1 MRCLYREH
9 RYICGQYMEIE
20 HYPVFETR
28 RRGRSPKRKPTTETM
43 KRHNE
48 IVAKRKL
55 IRLAHANF
63 TPDDIRFDLTYNE
76 QHYPESAEEA
86 QKQMQNFL
94 RRLRRYRQ
102 KNNLPELK
110 YIAVTEVGKRKKRYH
125 HHLMLN
131 CGDMTARKLAELW
144 GKGYTTIK
152 PLQFNDTGIV
162 GLAKYFIKAPILG
175 KRWLASRNLQQPV
188 EQVRD
193 GRISAKK
200 IREFGQSA
208 EDNRNEIERL
218 YKGYR
223 LSEIRPYYNDV
234 NGAYYVTVLMRKEV
248 RQRR

>member
-1 MRCLYREH
+1 
-9 RYICGQYMEIE
+9 
-20 HYPVFETR
+20 
-28 RRGRSPKRKPTTETM
+28 
-43 KRHNE
+43 
-48 IVAKRKL
+48 
-55 IRLAHANF
+55 
-63 TPDDIRFDLTYNE
+63 
-76 QHYPESAEEA
+76 
-86 QKQMQNFL
+86 
-94 RRLRRYRQ
+94 
-102 KNNLPELK
+102 
-110 YIAVTEVGKRKKRYH
+110 
-125 HHLMLN
+125 MLN

-162 GLAKYFIKAPILG
+162 GLAKYFIKEPILG